1 LNTARKYYLYI
12 DDSGKFNT
20 LDDDHVIYSFVL
32 FDKPGRKHFFSKA
45 KRFKDNIYSE
55 KKELHGNEFIGR
67 LNRLKKDPV
76 KRANFES
83 LISCYSCSII
93 NGSVIWCKN
102 KSIYPTSNLNLSQEL
117 IKKIRMVSIIL
128 KKIREN
134 NFIPRNS
141 TINIYLDNEKIK
153 KDERS
158 DLVKYILNEDYSQ
171 FSKDIRYLRAN
182 RIRIDKIDYL
192 DSTKSLAIQFAD
204 IIANVT
210 YKKYKNEND
219 KIKLF
224 FELFKRYSKTIY
236 CIFPEY
242 KYNYDIEELECICL

>member
-1 LNTARKYYLYI
+1 
-12 DDSGKFNT
+12 
-20 LDDDHVIYSFVL
+20 
-32 FDKPGRKHFFSKA
+32 
-45 KRFKDNIYSE
+45 
-55 KKELHGNEFIGR
+55 
-67 LNRLKKDPV
+67 
-76 KRANFES
+76 
-83 LISCYSCSII
+83 
-93 NGSVIWCKN
+93 
-102 KSIYPTSNLNLSQEL
+102 
-117 IKKIRMVSIIL
+117 MVSIIL